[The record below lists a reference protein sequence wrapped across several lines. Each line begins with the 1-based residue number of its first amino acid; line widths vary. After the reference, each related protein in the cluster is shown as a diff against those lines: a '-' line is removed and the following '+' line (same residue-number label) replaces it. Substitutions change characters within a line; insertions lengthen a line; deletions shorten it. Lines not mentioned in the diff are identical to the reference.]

1 MKLRYFNFEK
11 DFDKI
16 YKIWQEV
23 GWIKDDEKQN
33 EALQYFV
40 KGGQGKVALLKDQVE
55 GYVNSTPGH
64 IQYLDEELS
73 LQAVT
78 AVTISRIARKQGI
91 ATKATAEVIAESAA
105 QGVNVSALGM
115 FEQGFYNKLGYGTG
129 SYEHLISFDPDHLDL
144 KGKVPVPKR
153 ITLEDFKDVH
163 KSRLERQKRH
173 GYCTLLPTEI
183 THAEMLFGSSKPFGL
198 GFRDKSG
205 NITHHMWI
213 KPENDLHGPYFIRW
227 MVFNNKEQ
235 FFDLM
240 NLLRNLGDQVH
251 LIKLWEPAGIQ
262 FQNFIKKPYRDSHV
276 TKNSKFEVANKA
288 NAYWQVRILN
298 LKDCINKTTFSNNKL
313 EFNVKLKDPIEK
325 YLDNDSPWQGL
336 SGEYTISFGRTS
348 EIKKGLNPELP
359 TLKTNIN
366 TFTRMWLGA
375 VRPSLLPYTNYFEA
389 PEQLIKKLDD
399 LFITIPK
406 PHIDWDF

>member
-11 DFDKI
+11 DFDKV

-23 GWIKDDEKQN
+23 GWIEDDEKQN

-40 KGGQGKVALLKDQVE
+40 KGGQGKVALLKNQVE

-91 ATKATAEVIAESAA
+91 ASKATAEVIAESAA
-105 QGVNVSALGM
+105 QGVNMSALGM

-129 SYEHLISFDPDHLDL
+129 SYEHLISFDPDHLNL
-144 KGKVPVPKR
+144 NGRAPVPER

-163 KSRLERQKRH
+163 KSRLERTKRH

-183 THAEMLFGSSKPFGL
+183 TRAEMLFGTSQPFGL
-198 GFRDKSG
+198 GFRDKDG

-213 KPENDLHGPYFIRW
+213 KPKNDLHGPYFIRW

-251 LIKLWEPAGIQ
+251 LVKLWEPAGIQ
-262 FQNFIKKPYRDSHV
+262 FQNFIKKPYRDSQV
-276 TKNSKFEVANKA
+276 TKNSKFEVTNKA
-288 NAYWQVRILN
+288 NAYWQARILN
-298 LKDCINKTTFSNNKL
+298 LEDCINKTTFSNNKL
-313 EFNVKLKDPIEK
+313 EFNIKLKDPIEK

-336 SGEYTISFGRTS
+336 SGDYTISFGRTS
-348 EIKKGLNPELP
+348 EIKKGLTPELP
-359 TLKTNIN
+359 VLKTDIN
-366 TFTRMWLGA
+366 AFTRMWLGA
-375 VRPSLLPYTNYFEA
+375 VRPSLLPYTNHFKA
-389 PEQLIKKLDD
+389 PEKLIQKLDD

-406 PHIDWDF
+406 PSIDWDF

>member
-16 YKIWQEV
+16 YQIWQEV

-73 LQAVT
+73 LQAVS

-129 SYEHLISFDPDHLDL
+129 SYEHLISFDPDHLNL
-144 KGKVPVPKR
+144 IGSAPIPER

-163 KSRLERQKRH
+163 KSRLERTKKH

-183 THAEMLFGSSKPFGL
+183 TRAEILFGSSKSFGL
-198 GFRDKSG
+198 GFRDKAD

-213 KPENDLHGPYFIRW
+213 KSENDLHGPYFIRW

-235 FFDLM
+235 FFELM

-262 FQNFIKKPYRDSHV
+262 FQNFIEKPYRDSHV
-276 TKNSKFEVANKA
+276 TKNSKFEVTNKA
-288 NAYWQVRILN
+288 IAYWQARILN
-298 LKDCINKTTFSNNKL
+298 LKDCINKTTFPNNKL
-313 EFNVKLKDPIEK
+313 EFNIKLKDPIEK
-325 YLDNDSPWQGL
+325 YLDANSPWQGL

-348 EIKKGLNPELP
+348 GITNGLSPGLP
-359 TLKTNIN
+359 ILKTDIN
-366 TFTRMWLGA
+366 TFTRMWLGI
-375 VRPSLLPYTNYFEA
+375 VRPSLLPYTNYFKA
-389 PEQLIKKLDD
+389 PEKLIQKLDN

-406 PHIDWDF
+406 PNIDWDF

>member
-11 DFDKI
+11 DFDKV

-23 GWIKDDEKQN
+23 GWIDDDEKQN

-91 ATKATAEVIAESAA
+91 ASKATAEVIAESAA
-105 QGVNVSALGM
+105 QGVNISALGM

-129 SYEHLISFDPDHLDL
+129 SYEHLISFDPDHLNL
-144 KGKVPVPKR
+144 NGRTPVPER

-163 KSRLERQKRH
+163 KSRLERTKRH

-183 THAEMLFGSSKPFGL
+183 TRAEMLFDSSKPFGL
-198 GFRDKSG
+198 GFRDNVG

-213 KPENDLHGPYFIRW
+213 KPEDDLHGPYFIRW

-251 LIKLWEPAGIQ
+251 LVKLWEPAGIQ
-262 FQNFIKKPYRDSHV
+262 FQNFIKKPYRDSKV
-276 TKNSKFEVANKA
+276 TKNSKFEVTNKA

-298 LKDCINKTTFSNNKL
+298 LEDCINKTTFHNNKL
-313 EFNVKLKDPIEK
+313 EFNIKLKDPIEK
-325 YLDNDSPWQGL
+325 FLSKDSPWQGL

-348 EIKKGLNPELP
+348 EIKNGLTPELP
-359 TLKTNIN
+359 VLETDIN

-375 VRPSLLPYTNYFEA
+375 VRPSLLPYTNYFKA
-389 PEQLIKKLDD
+389 PEKLIQKLDD

-406 PHIDWDF
+406 PRIDWDF

>member
-16 YKIWQEV
+16 YKIWQEI
-23 GWIKDDEKQN
+23 GWIKDNEKQN

-91 ATKATAEVIAESAA
+91 ASKATAEVVAEAAA

-129 SYEHLISFDPDHLDL
+129 SYEHIISFDPDHLIIENNY
-144 KGKVPVPKR
+144 R
-153 ITLEDFKDVH
+153 IPERIKLEDFKDVH
-163 KSRLERQKRH
+163 KSRLERFKRH

-183 THAEMLFGSSKPFGL
+183 THSEMLFGSSKPFGL
-198 GFRDKSG
+198 GYRNKDG

-213 KPENDLHGPYFIRW
+213 KPENDLRGPYLIRW
-227 MVFNNKEQ
+227 MIFNNKEQ
-235 FFDLM
+235 FFELM
-240 NLLRNLGDQVH
+240 NLLKALGDQVH
-251 LIKLWEPAGIQ
+251 LVRILEPAGIQ
-262 FQNFIKKPYRDSHV
+262 FQQFIEKPYHDSHV
-276 TKNSKFEVANKA
+276 TKNSKFEVTNKA
-288 NAYWQVRILN
+288 KAFWQARILN
-298 LKDCINKTTFSNNKL
+298 LEDCINKTTFPNNKL
-313 EFNVKLKDPIEK
+313 EFNLQLKDPIEN
-325 YLDNDSPWQGL
+325 YLDDNSPWQGL
-336 SGEYTISFGRTS
+336 SGEYTLSFGRTS
-348 EIKKGLNPELP
+348 KIKKGLTPGLLV
-359 TLKTNIN
+359 LKTNIN

-375 VRPSLLPYTNYFEA
+375 VRPAILPYTNYFKA
-389 PEQLIKKLDD
+389 PKELIQKLDN
-399 LFITIPK
+399 LFITLPK
-406 PHIDWDF
+406 PNIDWDF